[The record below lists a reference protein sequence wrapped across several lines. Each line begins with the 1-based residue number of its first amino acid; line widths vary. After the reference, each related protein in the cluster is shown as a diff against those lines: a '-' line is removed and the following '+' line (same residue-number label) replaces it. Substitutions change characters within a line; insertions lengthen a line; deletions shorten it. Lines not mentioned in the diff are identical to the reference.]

1 MDPTAGFS
9 GGCLCG
15 AIRYSCS
22 AQPVAMVNCHCR
34 DCQKASGGPYSPTVI
49 VPAQSLRIASGQPKF
64 HKVICESGNE
74 ATRAFC
80 LECGSQLFAS
90 SSGRSEFI
98 GIKAGTLDD
107 PSWFKPMAD
116 VWVASAQPWDSLD
129 PAIPKSPKGRP
140 PAAARTNPL

>member
-1 MDPTAGFS
+1 
-9 GGCLCG
+9 
-15 AIRYSCS
+15 
-22 AQPVAMVNCHCR
+22 MVNCHCR
-34 DCQKASGGPYSPTVI
+34 DCQRASGGPYSPTVI
-49 VPAQSLRIASGQPKF
+49 VPAQSLRIGSGQPKF
-64 HKVICESGNE
+64 HKVISESGNK

-116 VWVASAQPWDSLD
+116 VWVESAQPWDCLD

-140 PAAARTNPL
+140 SNRSE